1 MKEKNADKL
10 QNMGGVDGVAST
22 LETNVEFG
30 NHGNVEDITRRRE
43 SFGSNTYKR
52 PQRKSFFHLVVKEL
66 KDLTIII
73 SLLSVVSCLAFDMM
87 HNETLAGWYED
98 ESILAALFLVVVI
111 SAISNFWQ
119 SRQFHKLSELSNN
132 IQIKVV
138 RARLHQKVSIFELVF
153 RDVVCLEIGDQ
164 VPAAGLFLERHSL
177 KVKESSIT
185 QDDSD
190 HVEVNCYHPFLFSGT
205 KVVDGYA

>member
-1 MKEKNADKL
+1 
-10 QNMGGVDGVAST
+10 
-22 LETNVEFG
+22 
-30 NHGNVEDITRRRE
+30 
-43 SFGSNTYKR
+43 
-52 PQRKSFFHLVVKEL
+52 
-66 KDLTIII
+66 
-73 SLLSVVSCLAFDMM
+73 MM

-98 ESILAALFLVVVI
+98 ESILAALFLLVVI

-138 RARLHQKVSIFELVF
+138 RARLHQKVSIFELVV

>member
-10 QNMGGVDGVAST
+10 QNIGGVDGVAST

-30 NHGNVEDITRRRE
+30 NHGNIEDITRRGE

-73 SLLSVVSCLAFDMM
+73 SFLSVVSCLAFDMM

-111 SAISNFWQ
+111 FAISNF
-119 SRQFHKLSELSNN
+119 
-132 IQIKVV
+132 
-138 RARLHQKVSIFELVF
+138 
-153 RDVVCLEIGDQ
+153 
-164 VPAAGLFLERHSL
+164 
-177 KVKESSIT
+177 
-185 QDDSD
+185 
-190 HVEVNCYHPFLFSGT
+190 
-205 KVVDGYA
+205 

>member
-1 MKEKNADKL
+1 M
-10 QNMGGVDGVAST
+10 
-22 LETNVEFG
+22 
-30 NHGNVEDITRRRE
+30 
-43 SFGSNTYKR
+43 
-52 PQRKSFFHLVVKEL
+52 
-66 KDLTIII
+66 
-73 SLLSVVSCLAFDMM
+73 
-87 HNETLAGWYED
+87 
-98 ESILAALFLVVVI
+98 
-111 SAISNFWQ
+111 
-119 SRQFHKLSELSNN
+119 
-132 IQIKVV
+132 
-138 RARLHQKVSIFELVF
+138 RARLHQKVSIFELVV